1 VGRENLVT
9 YGRLSQWTI
18 EAMYFGK
25 RTKLIFLRY
34 ALLSGRGFG
43 LCASY
48 NYKMVSKFPRVCF
61 DGPMAKDVKRM
72 ENKSKEP

>member
-1 VGRENLVT
+1 MGRENLVT
-9 YGRLSQWTI
+9 YGRLSLWTI
-18 EAMYFGK
+18 EAMYFLK

-34 ALLSGRGFG
+34 SLLSGRGFG